1 MSVVAS
7 AFVCHK
13 VSAHHQF
20 VNSTYFTTSALVL
33 KFSAFLLSQEGSWKN
48 WFVTFYS
55 TFLRVGVCTVRN
67 WIFGDGVHHVVR
79 LLILFNC
86 GSCSCALFSALHVRM
101 TYFDGVQ
108 YIVLNNVQHH
118 LDCFYG
124 EMFYIAA
131 HLSI

>member
-1 MSVVAS
+1 MVGRNRNAN
-7 AFVCHK
+7 FDP
-13 VSAHHQF
+13 
-20 VNSTYFTTSALVL
+20 
-33 KFSAFLLSQEGSWKN
+33 
-48 WFVTFYS
+48 FVTLQLKNVSLIDDNLQIFCYLKKEVDGTGLWHS
-55 TFLRVGVCTVRN
+55 YRTFLRVGVCTVRN